1 MKMPQKASNIAF
13 FIIVYIVQ
21 ETSLLRYLRTRKG
34 YILPQKRVNYRP
46 LETGN

>member
-1 MKMPQKASNIAF
+1 MPQKASNIAF

-21 ETSLLRYLRTRKG
+21 ETSLLRYLRTHKG
-34 YILPQKRVNYRP
+34 HIPAKRRVDHRP